1 MKSFKAIFP
10 EPSNNSTTLRHASLG
25 SSRTSRARRLLA
37 GSLLTV
43 LGSAVAMTGAPS
55 AGAAAKPKAKT
66 ASKVNV
72 VEANVCPKGVK
83 TKVAVQKTGKWG
95 DVIKVWEAADE
106 AVAPKWTFGVGDESH
121 TRLVFSVIGEQAG
134 WLQVNLPVKPNGSV
148 GWVKADDVTT
158 YITPYYVLIELSK
171 RRLTAC
177 NAGVPI
183 ARESIGVGRPGAET
197 PKGTFYL
204 LDLLKNP
211 KKSIPGYGPY
221 AFGFSGFSE
230 VPAVSKIFDGGRI
243 GMHGASNPGL
253 GTGVSSGCIRMTN
266 AAITK
271 LAKTLFLGTPVQIV

>member
-1 MKSFKAIFP
+1 MKTYIALPKNPSSSFAV
-10 EPSNNSTTLRHASLG
+10 LVR
-25 SSRTSRARRLLA
+25 SRGAQARRMLVGSVVTALGLA
-37 GSLLTV
+37 SVLSGS
-43 LGSAVAMTGAPS
+43 PS
-55 AGAAAKPKAKT
+55 ASAAAKPAAKSS
-66 ASKVNV
+66 SKINV

-83 TKVAVQKTGKWG
+83 TKVAVQKSGKWG
-95 DVIKVWEAADE
+95 DVIKVFETADE
-106 AVAPKWTFGVGDESH
+106 AVAPKWTLAVGDESH

-183 ARESIGVGRPGAET
+183 ARELVGVGKPGTET

-211 KKSIPGYGPY
+211 KKSVAGYGPF

-230 VPAVSKIFDGGRI
+230 SPAVAKIFEGGRI
-243 GMHGASNPGL
+243 GMHGSSNPGA
-253 GTGVSSGCIRMTN
+253 GTGISSGCIRMSN

>member
-1 MKSFKAIFP
+1 MKNYNP
-10 EPSNNSTTLRHASLG
+10 RQLNPSNASQG
-25 SSRTSRARRLLA
+25 ASRARRFLA
-37 GSLLTV
+37 GSV
-43 LGSAVAMTGAPS
+43 VAAMGLATILSNAPS
-55 AGAAAKPKAKT
+55 ASAATKAKAKVAAKSS
-66 ASKVNV
+66 SKINV

-95 DVIKVWEAADE
+95 DVIKVWETTDE
-106 AVAPKWTFGVGDESH
+106 ALAPKWTFGVGDESH
-121 TRLVFSVIGEQAG
+121 TRLVFSVVGEQAG
-134 WLQVNLPVKPNGSV
+134 WFQVNIPVKPNGSV

-183 ARESIGVGRPGAET
+183 ARESIGVGKPGTET

-204 LDLLKNP
+204 LDLLRNP
-211 KKSIPGYGPY
+211 KKSVAGYGPY

-230 VPAVSKIFDGGRI
+230 TPAVEKIFDGGRI
-243 GMHGASNPGL
+243 GMHGSSTPGL
-253 GTGVSSGCIRMTN
+253 GTGISSGCIRMTN

>member
-1 MKSFKAIFP
+1 MKNYKARQIN
-10 EPSNNSTTLRHASLG
+10 PSNAFQG
-25 SSRTSRARRLLA
+25 ASRARRLLA
-37 GSLLTV
+37 GSMVTAMSIAAILS
-43 LGSAVAMTGAPS
+43 SAVVPS
-55 AGAAAKPKAKT
+55 AASAAAKAKP
-66 ASKVNV
+66 AVKSSKVTV

-83 TKVAVQKTGKWG
+83 TKVAVQKTGRWG

-106 AVAPKWTFGVGDESH
+106 SVFPKWTFGVGDESH

-134 WLQVNLPVKPNGSV
+134 WLQVNIPVKPNGSV
-148 GWVKADDVTT
+148 GWVKAADVTT

-183 ARESIGVGRPGAET
+183 ARESIGIGKPGTET

-204 LDLLKNP
+204 LDLLRNP
-211 KKSIPGYGPY
+211 KKSVPGYGPF

-230 VPAVSKIFDGGRI
+230 NPAVEKIFNGGRI
-243 GMHGASNPGL
+243 GMHGSSTPGL
-253 GTGVSSGCIRMTN
+253 GTGISSGCIRMTN